1 MERRLNIARTKTNKD
16 KRDARDKTRDDS
28 DWSIAAD
35 ALTKVEASKFDLKVL
50 NKPQLQSLVRVLKAG
65 NANGKKDALAGL
77 LVERFGTLSR
87 EQFEAIKTTV
97 NRGVAV
103 AALPAPQ
110 EVMAAWH
117 SLRLAQSLQPH
128 CWDPPQQR
136 SSRWRFGGP

>member
-1 MERRLNIARTKTNKD
+1 MERCLNIARTKTNKD

-77 LVERFGTLSR
+77 LVERVGTLSR
-87 EQFEAIKTTV
+87 TLDRTEGHQARSLTVSGLNATVSISPSPTTS
-97 NRGVAV
+97 RRRA
-103 AALPAPQ
+103 
-110 EVMAAWH
+110 
-117 SLRLAQSLQPH
+117 
-128 CWDPPQQR
+128 R
-136 SSRWRFGGP
+136 SSCSA